1 MNKLFKKTG
10 RLFLLSLLLFSIAF
24 HNNASAQAKQKK
36 PQIKSFSKKLFIGK
50 SYYVKVKN
58 RPKKSTLSYSLSKT
72 SRAKIN
78 KKTGKLTTRKSGK
91 ITYVYAL
98 KLKTGNTNHSINLSK
113 FTNRL
118 IHQKFLA
125 NSCQTPLLKLVQRL
139 THGITL
145 LCYTAVVYCCK
156 KK

>member
-1 MNKLFKKTG
+1 MNTLFKKTG

-91 ITYVYAL
+91 ITIRVRMESLYCVIQQSYIVA
-98 KLKTGNTNHSINLSK
+98 KRSKQFQNHFNRQIK
-113 FTNRL
+113 FHHT
-118 IHQKFLA
+118 
-125 NSCQTPLLKLVQRL
+125 
-139 THGITL
+139 
-145 LCYTAVVYCCK
+145 
-156 KK
+156 

>member
-1 MNKLFKKTG
+1 MNTLFKKTG

-36 PQIKSFSKKLFIGK
+36 PQIKSFSKKLFVGK

-91 ITYVYAL
+91 ITIRVRI
-98 KLKTGNTNHSINLSK
+98 KSK
-113 FTNRL
+113 NRKYKSL
-118 IHQKFLA
+118 HKSVQIYEHQKFLA
-125 NSCQTPLLKLVQRL
+125 NSCQTPLLKLVQRS

>member
-1 MNKLFKKTG
+1 MNTLFKKTG

-36 PQIKSFSKKLFIGK
+36 PQIKSFSKKLFVGK

-78 KKTGKLTTRKSGK
+78 KKTGQLTTRKSGK
-91 ITYVYAL
+91 ITIRVRIKSKNRKYKSLHKSVQIYEQT
-98 KLKTGNTNHSINLSK
+98 KTS
-113 FTNRL
+113 
-118 IHQKFLA
+118 KFLA
-125 NSCQTPLLKLVQRL
+125 NSCQTPLLKLVQQS

>member
-1 MNKLFKKTG
+1 MNTLFKKTG

-91 ITYVYAL
+91 ITIRVRI
-98 KLKTGNTNHSINLSK
+98 KSK
-113 FTNRL
+113 NRKYKSL
-118 IHQKFLA
+118 HI
-125 NSCQTPLLKLVQRL
+125 
-139 THGITL
+139 
-145 LCYTAVVYCCK
+145 
-156 KK
+156 